1 MLVSAIPDGKL
12 PTWDDPFGG
21 TDDEHMFEAG
31 MAMSRDNY
39 KIGFAIGCDIGDYFK
54 GHAYSYNH
62 FLQELRFNRLIRQF
76 TQFHFQRLN
85 RETLADRDESQVHW
99 TRMRLDRVKQRDILI
114 TSSAYIS
121 FCSSL
126 VI

>member
-39 KIGFAIGCDIGDYFK
+39 RSALQSGAI
-54 GHAYSYNH
+54 
-62 FLQELRFNRLIRQF
+62 L
-76 TQFHFQRLN
+76 
-85 RETLADRDESQVHW
+85 V
-99 TRMRLDRVKQRDILI
+99 I
-114 TSSAYIS
+114 TSKAMPTRTITSFKSCGSIGLFANSLNSIS
-121 FCSSL
+121 RGLIGKPSPIETKVKSTGPG
-126 VI
+126 